1 MDSKNFSSNRI
12 AKNTIVLYIRTIV
25 SMLIGIYASR
35 VLLQVLGIE
44 DFGIYNIVG
53 GVVVLFSVFNS
64 SFTVSIQR
72 YMNYEMGRNNPNG
85 VHEVFCTAINIQ
97 VLMALIIFTI
107 GEIGGLFLLYNYL
120 TISQERLT
128 AAFWVLQFSILTL
141 GINLIS
147 IPYNALIIAKED
159 MKSFAYIDMLGSILK
174 LCAIYLTDIFKNDY
188 TDKLIVYALLIF
200 ISQII
205 IRFIYSWYCNKK
217 FSESQYKFYIN
228 KELVKEMLGF
238 SSWTS
243 LSAISYLFVNQGINI
258 LYNRF
263 YGVTINAS
271 LGIAN
276 QVNAAIN
283 GLVSNFTTSL
293 NPQITK
299 SYAAGDLQT
308 VQKLHV
314 AGPKLAF
321 CLMAIVSAPI
331 ILNIDYILH
340 LWLLNVPSHTNIFI
354 IIILYRS
361 LINSLVTTSNTVVRS
376 TGKVKS
382 YELCLNGISILFF
395 ITSYFFFKIDSDI
408 YTPFLMLLI
417 SQLFVN
423 IYVIHRSC
431 KSIHMKYQF
440 YLVNVFLRMI
450 LPFTICI
457 IILKLILDN
466 SNNFIDFILQSFI
479 SMIAITLSEYFVG
492 LNKEEKLYIRKIISK
507 VIHKN
512 RKYE

>member
-1 MDSKNFSSNRI
+1 
-12 AKNTIVLYIRTIV
+12 
-25 SMLIGIYASR
+25 MLIGIYASR
-35 VLLQVLGIE
+35 VLLQVLGVE

-53 GVVVLFSVFNS
+53 GVVVLFSVFNT

-72 YMNYEMGRNNPNG
+72 YMNYEMGKNNLNG
-85 VHEVFCTAINIQ
+85 VHEIFCTAINIQ
-97 VLMALIIFTI
+97 ILMAILIFII

-120 TISQERLT
+120 SISEDRLD

-141 GINLIS
+141 VVNLIS
-147 IPYNALIIAKED
+147 IPYNALIIAKEE

-174 LCAIYLTDIFKNDY
+174 LSAIYLTNINKNSPI
-188 TDKLIVYALLIF
+188 DKLIVYALFIF

-205 IRFIYSWYCNKK
+205 IRFIYSWYCKNK
-217 FSESQYKFYIN
+217 FSETKYKFHLNY
-228 KELVKEMLGF
+228 ELIKEMLRF

-243 LSAISYLFVNQGINI
+243 LSAVSFLLINQGINI

-340 LWLLNVPSHTNIFI
+340 LWLVNVPPHTNIFI

-361 LINSLVTTSNTVVRS
+361 LTSSLVTTSNTIVRS

-395 ITSYFFFKIDSDI
+395 IASYLFFKIDSDI
-408 YTPFLMLLI
+408 YMPFLMLLI

-423 IYVIHRSC
+423 IYVIYRSC
-431 KSIHMKYQF
+431 KSIHMKYQY
-440 YLVNVFLRMI
+440 YLVDVFLRMI

-457 IILKLILDN
+457 IVLKLILKN
-466 SNNFIDFILQSFI
+466 SFTFIDFILQSFI
-479 SMIAITLSEYFVG
+479 SIITIILSEYFIG
-492 LNKEEKLYIRKIISK
+492 LNKEERLYIKKIISK
-507 VIHKN
+507 VIYKN